1 MEDNDSELFKE
12 KHICDKTI
20 YNAEGLTLHV

>member
-1 MEDNDSELFKE
+1 MTENDSELFKE

-20 YNAEGLTLHV
+20 YNTESLNLHV